1 MRISD
6 WSSDVCSSDL
16 LTDELLPQAA
26 NNGSAHDSSK
36 TGFRFLIDF
45 PPIHGT
51 RYVCG
56 VRWRPGGRNAF
67 WPHGAGKTNAGA
79 RAAWN
84 RHCGEA
90 EGRRSNPAR
99 HSIRRCT
106 GLLRRYA
113 PRDDVQ
119 RFLVVADLDRRERGA
134 RCAVGDLRGGSTC
147 DLAVALRDVRV
158 RCSEHGGAAVVGLL
172 ATAGVERQLADRQS
186 VGSGKGV
193 YGSVA

>member
-45 PPIHGT
+45 PPVHGT

-67 WPHGAGKTNAGA
+67 WPHGTGKTNAGA

-84 RHCGEA
+84 RHCGEGS
-90 EGRRSNPAR
+90 EEHTSELQ
-99 HSIRRCT
+99 S
-106 GLLRRYA
+106 LLRISYA
-113 PRDDVQ
+113 VSCMKKKRQCRRKIITLSSLRPPRN
-119 RFLVVADLDRRERGA
+119 AK
-134 RCAVGDLRGGSTC
+134 
-147 DLAVALRDVRV
+147 
-158 RCSEHGGAAVVGLL
+158 H
-172 ATAGVERQLADRQS
+172 
-186 VGSGKGV
+186 
-193 YGSVA
+193 